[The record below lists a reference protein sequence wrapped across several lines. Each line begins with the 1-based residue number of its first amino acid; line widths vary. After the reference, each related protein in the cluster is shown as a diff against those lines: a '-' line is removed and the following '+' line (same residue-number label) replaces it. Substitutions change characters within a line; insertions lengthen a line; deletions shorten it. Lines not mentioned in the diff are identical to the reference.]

1 MKNDKDGKITFID
14 RWIKT
19 KPMLYHFDVFYPV
32 EYEADL
38 SKPEGKRLTK
48 LTLHGKP
55 IEDDQIYHLA
65 VNNYRAMGGGF
76 YPEYSMDK
84 IEITLDKDYVQMFSE
99 YLTHGDVQVDTK
111 KNYKFY

>member
-1 MKNDKDGKITFID
+1 
-14 RWIKT
+14 
-19 KPMLYHFDVFYPV
+19 MLYHFDVFYPV

-38 SKPEGKRLTK
+38 SRPVGERLTK

-55 IEDDQIYHLA
+55 IKDDQIYHLA

-84 IEITLDKDYVQMFSE
+84 IETTLDKDYVQMFSE
-99 YLTHGDVQVDTK
+99 YLTHGPVEVDTK